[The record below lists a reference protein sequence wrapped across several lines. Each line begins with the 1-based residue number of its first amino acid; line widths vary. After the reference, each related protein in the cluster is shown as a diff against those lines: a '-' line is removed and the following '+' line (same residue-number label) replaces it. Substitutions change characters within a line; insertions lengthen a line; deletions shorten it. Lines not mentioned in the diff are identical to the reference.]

1 MSTTPTE
8 LLETAAAAIETTLAA
23 TEAAIAE
30 TTAAMEGLDF
40 GSIKAMMDGFDPA
53 SLLPDLTRLFDSLA
67 PVCRIAVMIGPLV
80 ILLLGL
86 SYLFLAPKEANWYL
100 GYRCYFGMGSEY
112 AWRFT
117 QRLAGVIFTGL
128 GAVLTAVMFI
138 ITGRFAYMEVTA
150 MVWRA
155 LECMAAEAIAALVAV
170 LTVNTSAAIHF
181 NRKGQ
186 HRRKRR
192 K

>member
-8 LLETAAAAIETTLAA
+8 LLETTAAAIETTLAA

-30 TTAAMEGLDF
+30 TSAGAEGLDF

-53 SLLPDLTRLFDSLA
+53 ALLPDLSRLFDSLV

-80 ILLLGL
+80 ILALGL

-117 QRLAGVIFTGL
+117 QRLAGMIFTGL
-128 GAVLTAVMFI
+128 GAVLTVIMFI
-138 ITGRFAYMEVTA
+138 ITGRFPYMEITA

-155 LECMAAEAIAALVAV
+155 LECMTAEAIAALAAV
-170 LTVNTSAAIHF
+170 LIINISTAIHF

>member
-8 LLETAAAAIETTLAA
+8 LLETTAATVRTTLAA
-23 TEAAIAE
+23 AE
-30 TTAAMEGLDF
+30 TAAATEPGLDLS
-40 GSIKAMMDGFDPA
+40 SIKAMMDGFDPA
-53 SLLPDLTRLFDSLA
+53 SLLPDLSRMFDSLA

-80 ILLLGL
+80 MLVLGL
-86 SYLFLAPKEANWYL
+86 CYLFLAPKEANWYF
-100 GYRCYFGMGSEY
+100 GYRCYFGMGSVY
-112 AWRFT
+112 AWHFT
-117 QRLAGVIFTGL
+117 QRLAGLLFTGL
-128 GAVLTAVMFI
+128 GAVLTAVLFI

-150 MVWRA
+150 MVWQA
-155 LECMAAEAIAALVAV
+155 LECMVAEAIAALAAV
-170 LTVNTSAAIHF
+170 LTVNITTALRF